1 MRPTLTCPECGH
13 RNVVELG
20 MAAKDGTRLTLMSCT
35 RCETRTWAADGEPVT
50 REEMLRITAGDPDFV
65 VTPSPA
71 RTRRKAPA
79 KR

>member
-1 MRPTLTCPECGH
+1 MPQPTACPECGH

-20 MAAKDGTRLTLMSCT
+20 MTSKTGRSLLLLSCT
-35 RCETRTWAADGEPVT
+35 RCETRTWTADGEPVS
-50 REEMLRITAGDPDFV
+50 RDEMLRITAGDPDFV

-71 RTRRKAPA
+71 RVRKKAAA